1 MKKNIISMAAAMAVL
16 SACGPGVPQ
25 LGKSSLD
32 EVIGAMTLEEKAHL
46 VVGTGMAGF
55 SGDSAVIGATR
66 KLVPGAAGTT
76 YPIERLGIPAVVLAD
91 GPAGLRIDPKREGD
105 SATYYCTHFPI
116 GTLLASTWD
125 QELVESVGQ
134 SIGNEVLEYGA
145 DVLLAPALNIHRNP
159 LCGRNFE
166 YYSEDPLVSGKIAAA
181 YVRGVQS
188 NGVGT
193 SIKHFAVNNQ
203 ETNRMATDAH
213 VSPRA
218 LREIYLKGFEIAVKE
233 SAPWTVMSSYNYL
246 NGVYTSENKEL
257 QTTMLRDEWGFKGMV
272 MTDWFGG
279 KDAVAQMVAG
289 NDMLQ
294 PGLPKQYEAIVKGVQ
309 DGALD
314 EAILNQNVK
323 RILEMILQTPHFKGY
338 KYSNKPDLKAYAA
351 VTRQSAT
358 EGMVLLK
365 NDNGALPL
373 AADVKNVALF
383 GCTSYDFIAGGTGS
397 GNVNRAYT
405 VSLLDGLKN
414 AGYVVDE
421 ALKNSYEAYLKAE
434 KERLAKDKKEWFM
447 PDERPAEMA
456 VSAQV
461 IREQV
466 AKADVALVTLGRTS
480 GEFLDRMV
488 ADFNLTKEE
497 QNMLKAVSDA
507 FHAAGKKVVV
517 VLNIG
522 GVIETAS
529 WKSAPDAILCAWQA
543 GQEGGNSVADV
554 LSGKASP
561 SGKLTMTFPVKFE
574 DAASSDNFPIDMR
587 VSTDLMNKGG
597 KKNDVKNVDYTNYEE
612 DIYVGYRYFDTF
624 GKQVSYPFGYGL
636 SYTTFAYD
644 KAAVKADNGVYTVSV
659 EVKNT
664 GKVAGKE
671 VVQLYVSAPDVAAN
685 KPEKELKALAKTG
698 KPIILVLNEGR
709 PRLIA
714 DIEPLAKA
722 VVNTM
727 LPGNYGGDALAN
739 LIAGDANFSGKMP
752 FTYPKEINSLITYDY
767 KPCEHIGKQMEG
779 AYNYDAQVSVQW
791 AFGYGLSYTTF
802 AYSNLKVDKSDFT
815 ADDVLTFTVDVKNT
829 GDRVGKESVLLF
841 SSDLVASLTPDTR
854 RLRAFEKVEL
864 KPGETKTVTLK
875 LKGSDLAFVG
885 YDGKWILEK
894 GDFRIQTGDQTVNV
908 VCTDTK
914 KWETPNK

>member
-257 QTTMLRDEWGFKGMV
+257 QTTMLRDEWGFKGIV

-338 KYSNKPDLKAYAA
+338 KYSNKPDLKAHAA

-421 ALKNSYEAYLKAE
+421 ALKNSYEAYLKTE
-434 KERLAKDKKEWFM
+434 KERLSKDKKEWFM
-447 PDERPAEMA
+447 PDTRPAEMA

-461 IREQV
+461 IREQA

-497 QNMLKAVSDA
+497 QSMKAVSDA

-685 KPEKELKALAKTG
+685 KPEKELKAFAKT
-698 KPIILVLNEGR
+698 K
-709 PRLIA
+709 
-714 DIEPLAKA
+714 
-722 VVNTM
+722 
-727 LPGNYGGDALAN
+727 
-739 LIAGDANFSGKMP
+739 
-752 FTYPKEINSLITYDY
+752 
-767 KPCEHIGKQMEG
+767 
-779 AYNYDAQVSVQW
+779 
-791 AFGYGLSYTTF
+791 
-802 AYSNLKVDKSDFT
+802 
-815 ADDVLTFTVDVKNT
+815 
-829 GDRVGKESVLLF
+829 
-841 SSDLVASLTPDTR
+841 
-854 RLRAFEKVEL
+854 EL
-864 KPGETKTVTLK
+864 KPGEAVVVTLK
-875 LKGSDLAFVG
+875 VNADDLASYDEAASAWVVTPGNYKFLVG
-885 YDGKWILEK
+885 ASSRDIKATLEAEVAAATQKTNNILKLQEPMSLLK
-894 GDFRIQTGDQTVNV
+894 R
-908 VCTDTK
+908 
-914 KWETPNK
+914 